1 MMLKYEL
8 KKVLNKRMNRVLLA
22 AAMLLMVVFSIFA
35 IGSFQAR
42 TEGTGGE
49 IVTSLTAARIMVAD
63 KNRWQGELTPEVIA
77 KSVESRQAGDW
88 QSTSD
93 IIDLTSRMLVG
104 EFSDLDDYE
113 AILYANPAQI
123 ASIYDTYRDNLRAM
137 SEDYGDTPEKQAF
150 LMEQYENIDT
160 PFTYEAHDSWD
171 TMLMYATTCGL
182 ILIIVISFITAGI
195 FAEEFQYKADAVFF
209 STRYGRSKA
218 VHAKIRAGLIIATVV
233 YGIGIGLL
241 SIISFSVMGISGAS
255 TAYQFSQPYAIYS
268 VTFGQMYAIL
278 VLGGYVAS
286 LLAAS
291 VSMLIASKTKT
302 MSIAIIVPA
311 FLFYVSPFL
320 GRALPFRTFF
330 SLTPDQ
336 LTNIINCARI
346 PYIYQV
352 GSLVF
357 RQIPFIIV
365 FYAVISVA
373 FLPLVYRNYHKLLL
387 K

>member
-22 AAMLLMVVFSIFA
+22 VAMLLMVVFSIFA
-35 IGSFQAR
+35 IGSFRAVD
-42 TEGTGGE
+42 TDGETVTGF
-49 IVTSLTAARIMVAD
+49 SAARIMVED
-63 KNRWQGELTPEVIA
+63 KNRWKGELTPEVIK
-77 KSVESRQAGDW
+77 KSVESRLADDW

-93 IIDLTSRMLVG
+93 IIYSTSKMLVG

-113 AILYANPAQI
+113 AILSADSAQI
-123 ASIYDTYRDNLRAM
+123 ASIYDIYHDNLRTM
-137 SEDYGDTPEKQAF
+137 SEEYGDTPEKQAF
-150 LMEQYENIDT
+150 LMEQYEKIDM

-171 TMLMYATTCGL
+171 TMLMYATNCGL
-182 ILIIVISFITAGI
+182 ILIIVISLITAGI

-218 VHAKIRAGLIIATVV
+218 THAKIRAGLIIATVV

-241 SIISFSVMGISGAS
+241 SIISFSVLGTSGAS

-268 VTFGQMYAIL
+268 VTFGQMYGIL
-278 VLGGYVAS
+278 VLSGYIAS
-286 LLAAS
+286 LLATS

-302 MSIAIIVPA
+302 MSIAIVAPA
-311 FLFYVSPFL
+311 ILFYVSPFV

-336 LTNIINCARI
+336 LMNIVNCARI

-365 FYAVISVA
+365 FYAVIAVA

>member
-8 KKVLNKRMNRVLLA
+8 KKILNKQLNRILLTVA
-22 AAMLLMVVFSIFA
+22 LLLMVVFSIFA
-35 IGSFQAR
+35 IGSFRAVD
-42 TEGTGGE
+42 TDGETVTGF
-49 IVTSLTAARIMVAD
+49 SAARIMVDD
-63 KNRWQGELTPEVIA
+63 KNRWKGELTPEVIE
-77 KSVESRQAGDW
+77 KSVESRLADDW

-93 IIDLTSRMLVG
+93 IIYSTSKMLVG

-113 AILYANPAQI
+113 AILSADSAQI
-123 ASIYDTYRDNLRAM
+123 ASIYDIYHDNLRAM
-137 SEDYGDTPEKQAF
+137 SEEYGDTPEKQAF
-150 LMEQYENIDT
+150 LMEQYQKIDM
-160 PFTYEAHDSWD
+160 PFTYEAYDSWE
-171 TMLMYATTCGL
+171 TMLMYATTCSL
-182 ILIIVISFITAGI
+182 ILIIVISFITSGI
-195 FAEEFQYKADAVFF
+195 FAEEFQYKADSVFF
-209 STRYGRSKA
+209 STRLGRSKA
-218 VHAKIRAGLIIATVV
+218 VHTKIRAGLILTTLV
-233 YGIGIGLL
+233 YGIGMGVL
-241 SIISFSVMGISGAS
+241 SAICFSVMGVSGAS
-255 TAYQFSQPYAIYS
+255 TAYQFAFPYSIYS
-268 VTFGQMYAIL
+268 VTFAQMYGIL
-278 VLGGYVAS
+278 VLGGYIAS

-302 MSIAIIVPA
+302 MSIAVIVPA
-311 FLFYVSPFL
+311 VLFYVSPFI